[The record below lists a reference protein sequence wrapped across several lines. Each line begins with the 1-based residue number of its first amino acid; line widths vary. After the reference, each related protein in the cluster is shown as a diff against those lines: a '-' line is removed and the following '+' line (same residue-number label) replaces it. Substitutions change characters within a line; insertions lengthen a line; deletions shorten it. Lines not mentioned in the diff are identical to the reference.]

1 MLSSVEEAGGTRSL
15 LRHELQARAL
25 EGAVLLRLL
34 LAALAISIRAM
45 RTSACACF
53 DDTHEFFSTVYL
65 SVSVF
70 MRMICMEYAA
80 RLKRKKILAGS
91 SLHHPA
97 LNRAFLEPCH
107 SALVCTS
114 AEVHAPPRTNTGPHF
129 SLLEE
134 EAGELLDDCFQRL

>member
-1 MLSSVEEAGGTRSL
+1 MLPSVEEAGGTRSL

-34 LAALAISIRAM
+34 LAALAISIRAT
-45 RTSACACF
+45 RTSACACL
-53 DDTHEFFSTVYL
+53 TTRTRFFLL
-65 SVSVF
+65 SIFLSVF
-70 MRMICMEYAA
+70 MRMMCMEYAA

-134 EAGELLDDCFQRL
+134 EARELLDNCFQRL